1 MTRCDG
7 VSRRQFL
14 AVAAAAGGSALLPSA
29 ALAAP
34 FQDPVVNPAEKD
46 GKPTGREK
54 VAWQVRPFP
63 MQQVRLGEGPC
74 KLAQEADRQYLRSL
88 PPDPSVAHLSD
99 QRRHCILGATAR
111 WMGSSGL

>member
-1 MTRCDG
+1 MRRADG

-14 AVAAAAGGSALLPSA
+14 AVAAAAGGSALMPSG

-46 GKPTGREK
+46 GKSTGREK
-54 VAWQVRPFP
+54 VPWRVLPFP

-74 KLAQEADRQYLRSL
+74 KLAMEADRQ
-88 PPDPSVAHLSD
+88 
-99 QRRHCILGATAR
+99 
-111 WMGSSGL
+111 